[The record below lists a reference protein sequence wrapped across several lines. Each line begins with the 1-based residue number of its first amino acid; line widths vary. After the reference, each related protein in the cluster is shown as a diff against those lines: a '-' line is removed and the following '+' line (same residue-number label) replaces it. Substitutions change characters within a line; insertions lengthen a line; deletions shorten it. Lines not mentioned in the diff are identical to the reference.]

1 MRVAIYTRVS
11 TVDQVQDGYS
21 LDAQRETLSKWCA
34 SHDHVV
40 YNVYSDKGISGKDIT
55 HRKQMRSLLQD
66 AEAKKFDI
74 ILVWALSRFTR
85 SVGDLYD
92 TLSKLNKWG
101 IEFVS
106 YTESFDTS
114 TPMGRAMIGV
124 AGIFA
129 QLERELTGERVIA
142 AMAERARQGKRTCNE
157 VLGYDLDGKDSFKVN
172 AEEAERVRYIFA
184 KYIEYKN
191 LSAVAEL
198 CRVRGYVGKRGKQP
212 NAWSIYVILTRP
224 VYCGYNLFQGV
235 FYKGRHEPIID
246 VKTYNRVQRLL
257 AQSHRRGKRQPQ
269 VISTKNKFDVPHK

>member
-11 TVDQVQDGYS
+11 TVDQAQEGYS
-21 LDAQRETLSKWCA
+21 LDAQRETLIKWCK
-34 SHDHVV
+34 SHEHEV
-40 YNVYSDKGISGKDIT
+40 YGVYDEKGVSGKDIV
-55 HRKQMRSLLQD
+55 HRKQMRNLLQD

-85 SVGDLYD
+85 SVGDLYN
-92 TLSKLNKWG
+92 TLSNLEQWG
-101 IEFVS
+101 VEFVS

-114 TPMGRAMIGV
+114 TPMGRAMMGI

-142 AMAERARQGKRTCNE
+142 AMEERARQGKRTCNE
-157 VLGYDLDGKDSFKVN
+157 VLGYDLDGRDSFKINV
-172 AEEAERVRYIFA
+172 EEAERVRYIFA

-198 CRVRGYVGKRGKQP
+198 CRIQGYTGKRGKQQ

-224 VYCGYNLFQGV
+224 VYCGYNLFHGV
-235 FYKGRHEPIID
+235 YYLGNHEPIID

-257 AQSHRRGKRQPQ
+257 AQSYRKGQRQPK
-269 VISTKNKFDVPHK
+269 VIDAKSKLIC